1 MEGQIRFEV
10 SQETLPAAH
19 IIKISGEFDAAS
31 ADRANVVLRAASSD
45 PDRAL
50 VIDLLACTFLD
61 SMAIAAIVGA
71 ARPLINGQIKV
82 AIAAG
87 RGSEVFDILS
97 LAGIDRSI
105 PILPTT
111 ELALASAVEIE

>member
-10 SQETLPAAH
+10 SHEVLPAAH
-19 IIKISGEFDAAS
+19 IITISGDFDAAS
-31 ADRANVVLRAASSD
+31 VDRANVVLSAASAD
-45 PDRAL
+45 PERAL

-71 ARPLINGQIKV
+71 ARPLINGQTKV
-82 AIAAG
+82 SIAAG
-87 RGSEVFDILS
+87 RGSEVYEILS
-97 LAGIDRSI
+97 LAGIDRTI

>member
-1 MEGQIRFEV
+1 MEGQIRFAV
-10 SQETLPAAH
+10 SQEVLPDAR
-19 IIKISGEFDAAS
+19 IIKISGDFDAAS
-31 ADRANVVLRAASSD
+31 VDQANAVLSAASSD
-45 PDRAL
+45 PQRAL
-50 VIDLLACTFLD
+50 VIDLLTCSFLD

-87 RGSEVFDILS
+87 RDSEVMQILR
-97 LAGIDRSI
+97 LAGIDRTI

-111 ELALASAVEIE
+111 ELALASATEIE

>member
-1 MEGQIRFEV
+1 MEGQTHFEV
-10 SQETLPAAH
+10 SQEVLPDAR
-19 IIKISGEFDAAS
+19 IIRISGEFDVAS
-31 ADRANVVLRAASSD
+31 VDRANAVLRAASSD
-45 PDRAL
+45 PGRAL

-87 RGSEVFDILS
+87 RGSAAFEILT
-97 LAGIDRSI
+97 LAGIHRTI